1 MPHFQPEP
9 PHGAQQQ
16 ARVGILLINLGT
28 PAAPTPEAVR
38 PYLREFLSDQRVVE
52 LPRLLWQPLLRGII
66 LPFRAKKSAHGYRQI
81 WQHEGS
87 PLAVI
92 TAKQAAALQA
102 ELPQVLVGHAM
113 SYGEPAVANAI
124 AAMKAQGVDR
134 LLAIPLYP
142 QYAASSSGAAL
153 DKVLNELLKQR
164 NQISLRTI
172 SRFYNHPDYIQAMA
186 AHIRAYWQQ
195 HGRSQRILFS
205 FHGIPEAAVQQGDP
219 YEIECRASAQLLAEA
234 LQLSAQEWYISF
246 QSRFGRARWI
256 GPATSDLL
264 TELPAKQQIRE
275 LDVFCPGFVSDCL
288 ETLEEIAE
296 DARGAFLH
304 AGGREFHYIPALND
318 APDWIRALVSLVQQ
332 HLQGWPAA

>member
-9 PHGAQQQ
+9 PHGAHQQ

-81 WQHEGS
+81 WQREGS

-113 SYGEPAVANAI
+113 SYGAPAVADAI
-124 AAMKAQGVDR
+124 AVMKAQGVDR

-195 HGRSQRILFS
+195 HGRGQRILFS

-264 TELPAKQQIRE
+264 TELPAKHNIRE

-288 ETLEEIAE
+288 ETLEEIAIQGRE
-296 DARGAFLH
+296 QFH
-304 AGGREFHYIPALND
+304 EAGGQTFRFIPCLND
-318 APDWIRALVSLVQQ
+318 NPVFIAALADIAQENLG
-332 HLQGWPAA
+332 GWV

>member
-38 PYLREFLSDQRVVE
+38 PFLREFLSDQRVVE

-87 PLAVI
+87 PLTVI

-102 ELPQVLVGHAM
+102 ELPQGLVGHAM
-113 SYGEPAVANAI
+113 SYGEPAVADTI

-186 AHIRAYWQQ
+186 SHIRAYWQQ
-195 HGRSQRILFS
+195 HGRGQRILFS

-256 GPATSDLL
+256 GPATSELL

-288 ETLEEIAE
+288 ETLEEIAIQGRE
-296 DARGAFLH
+296 QFH
-304 AGGREFHYIPALND
+304 EAGGQTFRFIPCLND
-318 APDWIRALVSLVQQ
+318 NPAFIAALADIAQENLGGWI
-332 HLQGWPAA
+332 

>member
-1 MPHFQPEP
+1 MSRFQPEP

-38 PYLREFLSDQRVVE
+38 PYLREFLSDPRVVE

-87 PLAVI
+87 PLAII
-92 TAKQAAALQA
+92 TARQAAALQA
-102 ELPQVLVGHAM
+102 CLPPQILVAYAM
-113 SYGEPAVANAI
+113 SYGTPSVADAV

-195 HGRSQRILFS
+195 HGRGQRILFS

-219 YEIECRASAQLLAEA
+219 YQAECQASARLLAEA
-234 LQLSAQEWYISF
+234 LQLSAQEWYVSF
-246 QSRFGRARWI
+246 QSRFGGGRWI
-256 GPATSDLL
+256 GPATSGLL

-288 ETLEEIAE
+288 ETLEELAIQGRE
-296 DARGAFLH
+296 QFH
-304 AGGREFHYIPALND
+304 EAGGQTFRFIPCLND
-318 APDWIRALVSLVQQ
+318 SPAFIQALADLAQEN
-332 HLQGWPAA
+332 LAGWV

>member
-113 SYGEPAVANAI
+113 SYGEPAVADAI

-195 HGRSQRILFS
+195 HGRGQRIL
-205 FHGIPEAAVQQGDP
+205 
-219 YEIECRASAQLLAEA
+219 RAFKIL
-234 LQLSAQEWYISF
+234 F
-246 QSRFGRARWI
+246 GSRFF
-256 GPATSDLL
+256 
-264 TELPAKQQIRE
+264 LP
-275 LDVFCPGFVSDCL
+275 
-288 ETLEEIAE
+288 
-296 DARGAFLH
+296 
-304 AGGREFHYIPALND
+304 
-318 APDWIRALVSLVQQ
+318 
-332 HLQGWPAA
+332 